1 MNFDRHDPANE
12 TDRQIS
18 EGDFRSVSSVLKPE
32 SIAIVGVS
40 DRGEGGW
47 SKIMF
52 DNLKGAGFPAEVFL
66 INPKRDEIWG
76 EKCYPNFA
84 AIGKA
89 VDHALMMV
97 PAPAVCGSLREG
109 AIAGLKSATI
119 YSAGFGEGGGNA
131 ESIAR
136 GEELKAIVEE
146 YGINVCGPNC
156 MGGVAVREGIS
167 LYPSRRAHNLK
178 QGRISAVFQ
187 SGGTLQFWIEQAS
200 ARGIGFSYAIT
211 TGNEVDLD
219 LADFL
224 DFFVDDAHTKVIT
237 CLVEGVRR
245 PSALMAVAR
254 KAHAAKKPILMVKI
268 GRTEEAREQAKSHTG
283 ALAGDDAVF
292 NAMCRRFGI
301 IRCEDLA
308 SMVELAMV
316 FEQGRIPSGN
326 RMALVTTSGAVKGL
340 SLDAASAVQESWGR
354 LSDHT
359 AGKLRE
365 LISSVSEIDNPL
377 DCGPAPV
384 ADSALYADICRAVLE
399 DDGVDMLAFLARTP
413 LTAGDPDHAQAAPL
427 AELAT
432 HTDKPVFAFAH
443 LARPT
448 NDYAHKFQERTN
460 LPFIHGIPQS
470 IQAMSALAQY
480 GESQRRG
487 IVEVGHMPDGI
498 FDIDHLNDLVEG
510 AGATLPTERRA
521 TTPDQAI
528 EAANEIGYPVAVK
541 LISPDASHKTEVGG
555 VKTDLD
561 DPTEV
566 RAAIADIENGL
577 EGKVRIDG
585 YLIQQMAEGLEVIVG
600 FREDPQYGPFVVVG
614 LGGIYVEALKDTAL
628 RLLPA
633 KPEEVR
639 DMISE
644 LRSRSLFD
652 AFRGQPARD
661 VDALAQ
667 SVSALGDVFL
677 GLRSSLSELE
687 INPIIVGATG
697 QGIRA
702 VDVRPVARLSQ
713 SPSSRKTV

>member
-1 MNFDRHDPANE
+1 MNYRHD
-12 TDRQIS
+12 S
-18 EGDFRSVSSVLKPE
+18 GEGIRSVRSVLAPK

-47 SKIMF
+47 SRIMF
-52 DNLKGAGFPAEVFL
+52 DNLKSSGFPADVFL

-97 PAPAVCGSLREG
+97 PASAVCGSLRE
-109 AIAGLKSATI
+109 AAKAGLKSATI
-119 YSAGFGEGGGNA
+119 YSAGFGEGGGDA
-131 ESIAR
+131 ESVAR
-136 GEELKAIVEE
+136 GEELKAIVDEFE
-146 YGINVCGPNC
+146 IKVCGPNC

-178 QGRISAVFQ
+178 QGGISAVFQ

-224 DFFVDDAHTKVIT
+224 DFFVDDPHTKVIT

-245 PSALMAVAR
+245 PGALMAVAR
-254 KAHAAKKPILMVKI
+254 KAHAVKKPILMVKI

-292 NAMCRRFGI
+292 DAMCRRFGI

-308 SMVELAMV
+308 GMVELAMV
-316 FEQGRIPSGN
+316 FDQGRIPCRN

-340 SLDAASAVQESWGR
+340 SLDAAAAVRESWGQ
-354 LSDHT
+354 LSNYT

-399 DDGVDMLAFLARTP
+399 DDDVDMLAFLARTP
-413 LTAGDPDHAQAAPL
+413 LTAEDPDHPRAASI
-427 AELAT
+427 AELAAR
-432 HTDKPVFAFAH
+432 TDKPVFAFAH

-448 NDYAHKFQERTN
+448 NDYARNFQEQTN
-460 LPFIHGIPQS
+460 LPFIHGIPRA
-470 IQAMSALAQY
+470 IQAMSALARY

-487 IVEVGHMPDGI
+487 IADIGQKSDGT
-498 FDIDHLNDLVEG
+498 FEIDHLNDLVG
-510 AGATLPTERRA
+510 NAGAALPAERHA
-521 TTPDQAI
+521 TNSDQAI

-541 LISPDASHKTEVGG
+541 LISPDAIHKTEVGG
-555 VKTDLD
+555 VKTDLND
-561 DPTEV
+561 SKSV
-566 RAAIADIENGL
+566 KAAIDDIESRLKGR
-577 EGKVRIDG
+577 VRIDG
-585 YLIQQMAEGLEVIVG
+585 YLVQQMVEGLEVIVG

-633 KPEEVR
+633 GPEDVR
-639 DMISE
+639 EMISE

-661 VDALAQ
+661 VDALAR
-667 SVSALGDVFL
+667 SVSALGDVFI

-687 INPIIVGATG
+687 INPIIVGAAG
-697 QGIRA
+697 QGVRA
-702 VDVRPVARLSQ
+702 VDIRPVARSSQ
-713 SPSSRKTV
+713 S